1 MSKGKGARG
10 GPQGMMGRLQQMQEQ
25 LLQAQAELA
34 EETVEATAG
43 GGVVKVVMSEGVIEN
58 F

>member
-43 GGVVKVVMSEGVIEN
+43 ELLRDLDYV
-58 F
+58 